1 MDIYLTALALGGVGL
16 AGMAV
21 GGLGRHGHSHGDSH
35 GHAGHGHDAHGHAGH
50 GLTSHDAGSHA
61 SAHGHAATGAHP
73 GAHHTHHSG
82 ESHGNP
88 LLSLMSPRLLF
99 SVALGLGTAGLLLR
113 GVLVEP
119 ILFAA
124 ALAAGVLFERVIVAP
139 VWNLTFRFASNPAAT
154 LESAVMDEA
163 TAVTAFD
170 RNGQGLI
177 AVEVDGQMVQILGTL
192 QSGDRAMNV
201 KVPAGSRLR
210 IEDVDA
216 ARNRCTVSLI

>member
-21 GGLGRHGHSHGDSH
+21 GGLGRHGHSHGDAHGHPGH
-35 GHAGHGHDAHGHAGH
+35 GHAGHGHAGHAH
-50 GLTSHDAGSHA
+50 ISHDAGAHTV
-61 SAHGHAATGAHP
+61 AHGHGQHGHHAGAA
-73 GAHHTHHSG
+73 HS
-82 ESHGNP
+82 NP

-113 GVLVEP
+113 GVLAEP
-119 ILFAA
+119 LLFVA
-124 ALAAGVLFERVIVAP
+124 ALAAGVLFERAVVAP
-139 VWNLTFRFASNPAAT
+139 VWNLTFRFASNPAST
-154 LESAVMDEA
+154 LESSVMDEA
-163 TAVTAFD
+163 TAVTSFD
-170 RNGQGLI
+170 KNGQGLI

-192 QSGDRAMNV
+192 QPGDRAMNV

>member
-21 GGLGRHGHSHGDSH
+21 GGLGRHGH
-35 GHAGHGHDAHGHAGH
+35 GHGDAHGHAGH
-50 GLTSHDAGSHA
+50 GGHSHAGHSHAGHAHTSHDAGAHTV
-61 SAHGHAATGAHP
+61 AHGHGHQ
-73 GAHHTHHSG
+73 AHHAGEGHS
-82 ESHGNP
+82 NP

-113 GVLVEP
+113 GVLGEP
-119 ILFAA
+119 LLFTA
-124 ALAAGVLFERVIVAP
+124 ALAAGILFERAVVAP
-139 VWNLTFRFASNPAAT
+139 IWNLTFRFASNPAST
-154 LESAVMDEA
+154 LESSVMDEA
-163 TAVTAFD
+163 RAVTAFD
-170 RNGQGLI
+170 KNGQGLI